1 MVKVQPTQNAS
12 PRLNPPNGS
21 WGMVKVQ
28 PQSLV
33 SGSIR
38 PGFNDPPT
46 AVGGIQEKFLRRC
59 RLDFNHPP
67 TAVGGIRRVVQP
79 YPGAHG
85 SRYRTNVS
93 CFDLAPIQSQQPP
106 AQVNQG
112 PNLVI
117 EEVIFEGNNVF
128 SSAELSRQLRLVS
141 ADVFLRRFGRRNV
154 FTRERF
160 QEDAARLMRYM
171 TERGYLNAAVGEP
184 KIRFVNIAD
193 AARTT
198 GDVPIR
204 LIIPITE
211 GPLHRLGKLT
221 VRDGVVLTPEQARAQ
236 FPIKEGEVINASL
249 MEAALARLR
258 DLYGRLG
265 YLQFA
270 PEIQFK
276 STPPVNN
283 ETVTDITITLNEG
296 RRFTLGRLE
305 FSGNQRTLDLY
316 LRRMVPLDE
325 GEYFDYGRLQEAI
338 ERFNRTGLFD
348 PIKPTDIII
357 NYDLAQAI
365 AYVELHLTE
374 RDVQRI
380 DFSGGGGTTSEFTV
394 GVDYSNISLTG
405 RLDSFAAQ
413 TRIGNLEQLASA
425 QYGVTLLTAR
435 PVTLSLS
442 GFFQRFVFVDARTQ
456 QNNREPLYIQTS
468 GGMTAG
474 ATIPLARGRNSL
486 AAATRASLFYALN
499 FTNLEDLVAGQSS
512 SVSNI
517 QQDNIRLAGLT
528 PALTHDKLE
537 RDFDPMRGV
546 RLTSGVETNGRALG
560 GNINTVR
567 PWMDFRQFF
576 PLNEGL
582 RRGERNVFGYRLRA
596 GYIASYGRPFDARAL
611 SVIDGVPIFNRYFLG
626 GEAEV
631 RGYPLNSIAPLAQVD
646 RLLVVGD
653 SPPVLLSSNV
663 QPIGGDTELIANAE
677 YRAPLLRRL
686 SGAAFFDIGAALN
699 VRGLSEQQFISP
711 AQTNPPLPNA
721 FLITKVSPLG
731 NIGDQIPNYRISL
744 GVELRIMVPVV
755 NFPLRL
761 IFAYNPNAQ
770 TNPSP
775 ATLLAPEKRFAF
787 RIGFGRTL

>member
-1 MVKVQPTQNAS
+1 MKGILLAATILLSLAGQN
-12 PRLNPPNGS
+12 P
-21 WGMVKVQ
+21 
-28 PQSLV
+28 
-33 SGSIR
+33 
-38 PGFNDPPT
+38 
-46 AVGGIQEKFLRRC
+46 
-59 RLDFNHPP
+59 
-67 TAVGGIRRVVQP
+67 
-79 YPGAHG
+79 
-85 SRYRTNVS
+85 
-93 CFDLAPIQSQQPP
+93 PIQSQQPSTP
-106 AQVNQG
+106 AQHNQG
-112 PNLVI
+112 PKLVI

-128 SSAELSRQLRLVS
+128 SSAELSRQLQLVR

-154 FTRERF
+154 FTRDRF
-160 QEDAARLMRYM
+160 QEDVARLMRYM
-171 TERGYLNAAVGEP
+171 TDRGYLNASVGEP

-198 GDVPIR
+198 GDVPIQ
-204 LIIPITE
+204 LIIPIIE
-211 GPLHRLGKLT
+211 GPLHKLGKLII
-221 VRDGVVLTPEQARAQ
+221 RDGVVFTPEQARAQ

-249 MEAALARLR
+249 MEAVLTRLR

-270 PEIQFK
+270 PEIKFN

-305 FSGNQRTLDLY
+305 FVGNYRTLDIY
-316 LRRMVPLDE
+316 LRRMIPLDE

-348 PIKPTDIII
+348 PIKPSDIVI
-357 NYDLAQAI
+357 NYDMAQAI
-365 AYVELHLTE
+365 ANVELHLTE

-380 DFSGGGGTTSEFTV
+380 DLSGGGGTTSEFTV

-405 RLDSFAAQ
+405 RFDSFAAQ
-413 TRIGNLEQLASA
+413 ARLGNLEQLAST
-425 QYGVTLLTAR
+425 QYGITLLTAR

-442 GFFQRFVFVDARTQ
+442 GFFQRFIFVDARTQ
-456 QNNREPLYIQTS
+456 QDNKEPLYIQTS

-499 FTNLEDLVAGQSS
+499 FTDLEDLTAGRSANL
-512 SVSNI
+512 SNI
-517 QQDNIRLAGLT
+517 RQDNIRLAGLT
-528 PALTHDKLE
+528 PTLTHDKLE

-546 RLTSGVETNGRALG
+546 RLTSGVEANGRGLG

-567 PWMDFRQFF
+567 PWIDFRQFF
-576 PLNEGL
+576 PLNDGL

-596 GYIASYGRPFDARAL
+596 GHIASYGRPFDARTL

-626 GEAEV
+626 GETEV
-631 RGYPLNSIAPLAQVD
+631 RGYPLNSIAPLARVD

-653 SPPVLLSSNV
+653 SPPVLVSSNV

-677 YRAPLLRRL
+677 YRVPLTRRL
-686 SGAAFFDIGAALN
+686 SGAAFFDIGAAFNANGLN
-699 VRGLSEQQFISP
+699 EQQFISP
-711 AQTNPPLPNA
+711 AQTFPPVPNT
-721 FLITKVSPLG
+721 FLITAVRPLG
-731 NIGDQIPNYRISL
+731 DIDDQISNYRISL
-744 GVELRIMVPVV
+744 GVELRFIVPVF
-755 NFPLRL
+755 NIPLRL

-770 TNPSP
+770 INPP
-775 ATLLAPEKRFAF
+775 PTTLFAPEKRFAF